1 METEGSA
8 LNHTSLR
15 LPVRFREQCRRA
27 LRHIFAVKNLRG
39 MYFDQVTEFGRNSY
53 EKIIFEVPCICL
65 LPDPYNSLLK
75 SSPIFYKEIDP
86 DSGEEGDLLQLL
98 QNQDVRQA
106 QSPWKK
112 G

>member
-39 MYFDQVTEFGRNSY
+39 MYFDQVTEFSRNSY
-53 EKIIFEVPCICL
+53 EKS
-65 LPDPYNSLLK
+65 SLRFHVSVFSL
-75 SSPIFYKEIDP
+75 ILTIVF
-86 DSGEEGDLLQLL
+86 
-98 QNQDVRQA
+98 
-106 QSPWKK
+106 
-112 G
+112 